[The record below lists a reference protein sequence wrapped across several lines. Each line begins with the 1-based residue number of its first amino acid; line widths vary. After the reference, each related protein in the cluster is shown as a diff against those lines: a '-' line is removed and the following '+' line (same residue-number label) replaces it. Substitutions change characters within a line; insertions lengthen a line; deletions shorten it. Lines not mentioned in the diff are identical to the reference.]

1 MKPFL
6 SGKKAVERPPLVP
19 GESRRPGPAWACKQ
33 ETVQPNVEVVKEGE
47 KVVRIIFTC
56 SCGERTEVEC
66 LYPAG

>member
-6 SGKKAVERPPLVP
+6 SGKKTVELPPPAP
-19 GESRRPGPAWACKQ
+19 GEARCRNPAWTCKQ
-33 ETVQPNVEVVKEGE
+33 EAAQPAVEVVKEGD